1 VRAGTGVDGRQA
13 ELGSRLRRLR
23 TSAGLAAGDVA
34 DAAGLDPAYYRAV
47 ETGDFDLSG
56 LTYLTVLR
64 LADALRVPPAAVLA
78 D

>member
-1 VRAGTGVDGRQA
+1 MRAGTGVDGRQA
-13 ELGSRLRRLR
+13 ALGGRLLRLR
-23 TSAGLAAGDVA
+23 TAVGLEAGEVA
-34 DAAGLDPAYYRAV
+34 DAAGLGRAYYREL
-47 ETGDFDLSG
+47 ETGDFDLAG